1 MPTCSRWRPPK
12 PPSLPGQ
19 RQTHP
24 LRFVAAEA
32 AQPDGTAADASPA
45 LRDARRIS
53 DRVAADEMAADEA
66 RHRHRIGGL
75 PVLTTDESR
84 TLALRSGEVLH
95 ASRAH
100 GLLEIAPAAADSE
113 TPRDGA
119 VYLTSQ
125 RLLHV
130 AAGQATE
137 WRLGDLDEMLVGLE
151 RLLLIRLR
159 DGSDITLE
167 IDHPRLFR
175 VELAAAVVAARERVG
190 A

>member
-1 MPTCSRWRPPK
+1 MDSADA
-12 PPSLPGQ
+12 
-19 RQTHP
+19 HP
-24 LRFVAAEA
+24 VALEAAEPA
-32 AQPDGTAADASPA
+32 RPDGTAADASPA

-53 DRVAADEMAADEA
+53 DRIAADEMAADEA
-66 RHRHRIGGL
+66 RRQHRIEGL
-75 PVLTTDESR
+75 PVLTTDESG
-84 TLALRSGEVLH
+84 TPELRSGEVLH
-95 ASRAH
+95 ASRTH
-100 GLLEIAPAAADSE
+100 GLLEIAPAGGE
-113 TPRDGA
+113 MPRDGA

-130 AAGQATE
+130 GAGQVTE
-137 WRLGDLDEMLVGLE
+137 WRLADLDEMLVALE

-190 A
+190 V

>member
-1 MPTCSRWRPPK
+1 MLARAPRTLIAMDSADPH
-12 PPSLPGQ
+12 LIA
-19 RQTHP
+19 
-24 LRFVAAEA
+24 LEAAEA

-66 RHRHRIGGL
+66 RRRHRSEGL
-75 PVLTTDESR
+75 PVLTTDDTGTPE
-84 TLALRSGEVLH
+84 LRSGELLH

-100 GLLEIAPAAADSE
+100 GLLEIAPADGE
-113 TPRDGA
+113 MPRDGA
-119 VYLTSQ
+119 VYLTSE

-137 WRLGDLDEMLVGLE
+137 WRLGDLDEMLVALE

-190 A
+190 V

>member
-1 MPTCSRWRPPK
+1 MARARAPRTLTAMDSADAH
-12 PPSLPGQ
+12 LVA
-19 RQTHP
+19 
-24 LRFVAAEA
+24 LEAAEA

-66 RHRHRIGGL
+66 RRRHRIEGL
-75 PVLTTDESR
+75 PVLTTGESG
-84 TLALRSGEVLH
+84 TPVLRSGEVLH

-100 GLLEIAPAAADSE
+100 GLLEIADGE
-113 TPRDGA
+113 VPRDGA
-119 VYLTSQ
+119 VYLTSD

-130 AAGQATE
+130 AAAQATE
-137 WRLGDLDEMLVGLE
+137 WRLADLDEMLVALE

-190 A
+190 V

>member
-1 MPTCSRWRPPK
+1 MARGRAPRKLTAMDSADAH
-12 PPSLPGQ
+12 LIA
-19 RQTHP
+19 
-24 LRFVAAEA
+24 LEAAEA